1 MVKCTDCGKEIPE
14 RHDIYCDQF
23 EVPLCEECGTTGLCS
38 TCAELWESE
47 IDLEDM
53 YYEDIESEDL

>member
-1 MVKCTDCGKEIPE
+1 MTVLFWE
-14 RHDIYCDQF
+14 
-23 EVPLCEECGTTGLCS
+23 PLHHYHLVCEECGTTELCS

-53 YYEDIESEDL
+53 EAEEE

>member
-1 MVKCTDCGKEIPE
+1 MVKCTDCGKKIPE
-14 RHDIYCDQF
+14 GHDLSCDMF
-23 EVPLCEECGTTGLCS
+23 GTPLCEECGTTGLCS

-53 YYEDIESEDL
+53 KAEEE

>member
-1 MVKCTDCGKEIPE
+1 MGMVGCADCGKKISEDNIV
-14 RHDIYCDQF
+14 YC
-23 EVPLCEECGTTGLCS
+23 VMCGAPLCEECGTLGLCF

-53 YYEDIESEDL
+53 EAEEE